1 MNSGIAS
8 TLLLALLA
16 YAGFCLFLY
25 SAQRSFI
32 YFPTAEVSNPAARDL
47 RIDSGAE
54 TIQVWQL
61 NPDREQA
68 ILYFGGNAE
77 DVANNTPDFLQLFD
91 DYTVYLV
98 NYRGYGASTGAPSE
112 AGLFADAEAIHDFIA
127 TEHAR
132 VHVMGRS
139 LGSGIAVHLA
149 SVREVGKLILV
160 TPYDSIA
167 NIAAKSMPI
176 FPVKLMLKD
185 RYESWRL
192 AGKLDN
198 PTLALL
204 AQYDNVI
211 PRARSEALIAAF
223 APGQL
228 RVVVVPRADH
238 NSIGMIPAYRA
249 SLADFMDSRAVNSSA
264 GTGLLK

>member
-1 MNSGIAS
+1 MNSSIGS
-8 TLLLALLA
+8 TLLFALLV
-16 YAGFCLFLY
+16 YAGCSLFLY
-25 SAQRSFI
+25 IAQRGFI
-32 YFPTAEVSNPAARDL
+32 YFPTPEVSNPTARDL
-47 RIDSGAE
+47 RIDSGGE

-61 NPDREQA
+61 NPGGSQA
-68 ILYFGGNAE
+68 ILYIGGNAE
-77 DVANNTPDFLQLFD
+77 DVSNNTPDFLKLFG

-98 NYRGYGASTGAPSE
+98 NYRGYGASTGSPSE
-112 AGLFADAEAIHDFIA
+112 AGLFADAEAVYDFIA

-149 SVREVGKLILV
+149 SVRDVGKLVLV

-192 AGKLDN
+192 AGDLKN

-204 AQYDNVI
+204 AEYDQVI
-211 PRARSEALIAAF
+211 PRASSERLIAAF
-223 APGQL
+223 EPGQVT
-228 RVVVVPRADH
+228 VVVVPRADH
-238 NSIGMIPAYRA
+238 NSIGMMPEYQSA
-249 SLADFMDSRAVNSSA
+249 LAAFMER
-264 GTGLLK
+264 